1 MQKIYVLF
9 IKLGILFFRTQHE
22 QRRLINAQSITHGLL
37 PVKSSW
43 KWMSEGMAFLLLV
56 GLYVVF
62 QLLSDPI
69 KWCKPT
75 INYLKIIPNG
85 QCSLLISKLQ
95 SFKKKIPSSKLLALS
110 YTSKVNSSSVR
121 TQHYVK
127 QFLFK
132 LYFYTQLCVHVK
144 ENASWLH
151 KMC

>member
-1 MQKIYVLF
+1 MPSLSLTDCSPWSRHGNGCQKGWHSCYS
-9 IKLGILFFRTQHE
+9 LGSTWSFSYYQTL
-22 QRRLINAQSITHGLL
+22 LNDANPQSIIW
-37 PVKSSW
+37 S
-43 KWMSEGMAFLLLV
+43 
-56 GLYVVF
+56 
-62 QLLSDPI
+62 
-69 KWCKPT
+69 
-75 INYLKIIPNG
+75 IIPNG